1 MIDINNPDIVRIL
14 RLTKMRADVQ
24 AERNRIRHRLF
35 YWESIYKSRK
45 IKKEIK
51 EMRIY
56 QRNGGLLFDE
66 HRLNK
71 LQMRLKYSKK
81 IPKKHLDTKFNVLR
95 KKVIELK
102 YDYAKVQL
110 EICNLTHDTSAEL
123 RGLLNKYGMH
133 IFSKPGGATIS
144 HLGGYEIT
152 NENLMRGEIH
162 KKYDVK
168 RIEEILFD
176 KDIENIL
183 LKGDFND

>member
-1 MIDINNPDIVRIL
+1 MPVIDIDNPDIVRIL

-51 EMRIY
+51 DLRIY

-81 IPKKHLDTKFNVLR
+81 IPKKHLDTKFNVVR

-123 RGLLNKYGMH
+123 RKLLSKYGMS
-133 IFSKPGGATIS
+133 IQRKTGGATIAC
-144 HLGGYEIT
+144 LRNTTDWEEKW
-152 NENLMRGEIH
+152 NVE
-162 KKYDVK
+162 
-168 RIEEILFD
+168 RIEKMLLD
-176 KDIENIL
+176 KDIEDIL
-183 LKGDFND
+183 LKGMIDEEV